1 MNSVD
6 NNHLRTRE
14 ELLQDCQ
21 RGFMNGSFR
30 GRREGERGYRGTVD
44 LLWVQDSVK
53 LRLLLL
59 FLPSE
64 NSM

>member
-30 GRREGERGYRGTVD
+30 GRREGERGYRCKVD
-44 LLWVQDSVK
+44 LLWVQDSV
-53 LRLLLL
+53 
-59 FLPSE
+59 
-64 NSM
+64 